1 MNRKVVIASP
11 RSGAQ
16 IDLQMQNIVQK
27 FQPDALL
34 RPTSFDIEGFF
45 EFHLEEISGV
55 VSAYRELPLGV
66 DGYTDSDTM
75 ESVVSAELIDT
86 DDLVTRRRGRSTI
99 AHESVHAIIHV
110 PEFRAKKSWLRSLHE
125 TKNDNLRLFRQEQV
139 EMFRN
144 PEWQAWRGAKG
155 LLMPIV
161 SVYQAA
167 QKGYRLP
174 ELAEIYDVNPAFVKS
189 RFKELGL
196 LEKIK
201 TF

>member
-16 IDLQMQNIVQK
+16 IDLEMQSIVRE
-27 FQPDALL
+27 FQPEALL
-34 RPTSFDIEGFF
+34 RPMVFDIEGFF
-45 EFHLEEISGV
+45 EFQLEEITGV
-55 VSAYRELPLGV
+55 TSAYRELPLGV

-75 ESVVSAELIDT
+75 ESVVSTELVDT
-86 DDLVTRRRGRSTI
+86 DDIVTRRRGRSTI

-110 PEFRAKKSWLRSLHE
+110 PEFRAKKARLRSLHE
-125 TKNDNLRLFRQEQV
+125 AKNDNLRLFRQEHI
-139 EMFRN
+139 ERFRN

-155 LLMPIV
+155 LLMPIA
-161 SVYQAA
+161 SAYQAA
-167 QKGYRLP
+167 QKGYRLV

>member
-16 IDLQMQNIVQK
+16 IDLQMQNIVRK
-27 FQPDALL
+27 FQPDALSV
-34 RPTSFDIEGFF
+34 PMSFDIESFF

-75 ESVVSAELIDT
+75 ESVVSTDLIDT

-125 TKNDNLRLFRQEQV
+125 AKNDNLRLFRQEQV

-155 LLMPIV
+155 LLMPIA

-167 QKGYRLP
+167 NKGYKLT
-174 ELAEIYDVNPAFVKS
+174 ELAEIYDVNPAFIKS

-196 LEKIK
+196 LGKIK